1 MVALQVFPN
10 RLKVP
15 FLLVKYTRAP
25 SLAVQRLRL
34 HASTAEGVGPIPG
47 WELRSHRTHDN
58 PKGRKKGEH
67 RLVYSI
73 VKQLLM
79 CPPKVKTT

>member
-47 WELRSHRTHDN
+47 WELRSHK
-58 PKGRKKGEH
+58 PSGMARKKGRTWVNKAETDAT
-67 RLVYSI
+67 VQ
-73 VKQLLM
+73 KA
-79 CPPKVKTT
+79 